1 MWLEVASPI
10 RSHTRTSAVGH
21 GGDSLQDGTSSALH
35 ACIPQKSYI
44 DALTPKV
51 MSGGEE
57 MIRSV
62 SDILRNGIRALM
74 RPMISVCLSAM

>member
-1 MWLEVASPI
+1 M
-10 RSHTRTSAVGH
+10 GH
-21 GGDSLQDGTSSALH
+21 GGDSLQDGTSSELH
-35 ACIPQKSYI
+35 TCIPQKSYV

-62 SDILRNGIRALM
+62 SDVLRNGIRALM
-74 RPMISVCLSAM
+74 RPVISACLSAM